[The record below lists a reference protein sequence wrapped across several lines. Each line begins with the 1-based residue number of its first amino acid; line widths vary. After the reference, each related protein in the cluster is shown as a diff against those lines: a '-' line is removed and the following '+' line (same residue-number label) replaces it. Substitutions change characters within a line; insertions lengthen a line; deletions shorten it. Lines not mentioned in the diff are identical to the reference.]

1 MEVNWWIL
9 GIVAIAVIILVIYII
24 WKNFKDKKDLE
35 ISLNE
40 DIEPEKHEA
49 EEEEI

>member
-9 GIVAIAVIILVIYII
+9 GIVAVAVIILVIYII

-40 DIEPEKHEA
+40 EIKPETHET
-49 EEEEI
+49 EDEEI